1 MKKTPFYNYLK
12 KILLNNQIN
21 DALYNLNNF
30 DLLEYNKFL

>member
-1 MKKTPFYNYLK
+1 MKYMKEMV
-12 KILLNNQIN
+12 LNNQIN